1 MLRDDT
7 TQPRDNYVYKLH
19 MSAVADWFCC
29 KLVPGSRTWKI
40 GRAKSGSFYCQ
51 TWKGVQY
58 SEGSSK
64 IIIIRICTEE
74 ARYLDQDV
82 AN

>member
-19 MSAVADWFCC
+19 MSAVANWFCC
-29 KLVPGSRTWKI
+29 KPVPGSRTWKI

-58 SEGSSK
+58 SEEM
-64 IIIIRICTEE
+64 IC
-74 ARYLDQDV
+74 L
-82 AN
+82 